1 MAHPPVASRIGL
13 TNRTKS
19 PPLSSEALTLRV
31 ELPALQRLTTKEAA
45 APEASHLKPDD

>member
-1 MAHPPVASRIGL
+1 MCGAPDWATRPHHTELIGL

-19 PPLSSEALTLRV
+19 PTLSSEALTLRV

-45 APEASHLKPDD
+45 APEA